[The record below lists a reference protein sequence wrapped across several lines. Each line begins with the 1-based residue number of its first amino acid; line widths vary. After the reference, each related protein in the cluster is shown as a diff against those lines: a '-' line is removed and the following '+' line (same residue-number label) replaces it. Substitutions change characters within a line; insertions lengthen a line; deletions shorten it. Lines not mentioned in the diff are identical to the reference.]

1 MCVCQHHPYKNSP
14 LWSYTLY
21 TENGRDNFWAFYN
34 DSPLLLYHDW
44 GTIIKVGRPYSFIY
58 WNTKK
63 RANNDGFWKQ
73 FQMTLWSLYYYLLIM
88 ASLSNSSDYWVH
100 GGAGTYILCR
110 NEWWFRFQRVQGNPG
125 SGTYTALKMELL
137 WEEAGVWSV
146 PDFCGR
152 LVFKTQPAAAT
163 QWDRFLFEN

>member
-1 MCVCQHHPYKNSP
+1 MCVCQHHPPYKNSP

-125 SGTYTALKMELL
+125 SGTY
-137 WEEAGVWSV
+137 S
-146 PDFCGR
+146 
-152 LVFKTQPAAAT
+152 FKNGASLRGSRCLIRP
-163 QWDRFLFEN
+163 RFLWQVGFQNTTSSSNTVG